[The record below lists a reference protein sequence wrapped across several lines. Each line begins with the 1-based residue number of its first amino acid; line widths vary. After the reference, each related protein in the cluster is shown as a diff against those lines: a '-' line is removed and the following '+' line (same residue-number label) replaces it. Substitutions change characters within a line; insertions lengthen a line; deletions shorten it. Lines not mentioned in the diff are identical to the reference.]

1 MYSQSIYS
9 CEILKMEKSKWTTVS
24 SHLCLYKSHSVGWYC
39 AKRFE
44 WGNCPLPLP
53 AMHVQCP
60 NHLKTDSVPGRALY
74 SIDIYIYGYPRNLG
88 PQQVPWESV
97 RSRWSCHNSCRC
109 LGETRSSTTNSIQLW
124 AFKILC
130 IRDKLRKRGNAHSR
144 LVWDHGVARCEDPE
158 HSEACGLGVRPLCC
172 AAWQPMDVPTTVDIV
187 VAHIAIV
194 DRQKG
199 SKQNHV
205 TRWMCTHK
213 FHAHPTRTDRER
225 ERER

>member
-1 MYSQSIYS
+1 MN
-9 CEILKMEKSKWTTVS
+9 WRFAF
-24 SHLCLYKSHSVGWYC
+24 C

-88 PQQVPWESV
+88 PVDVWGQRVPV
-97 RSRWSCHNSCRC
+97 PP
-109 LGETRSSTTNSIQLW
+109 IQYNCGHLRYY
-124 AFKILC
+124 AY
-130 IRDKLRKRGNAHSR
+130 RDKLRKRGNAHSR

-172 AAWQPMDVPTTVDIV
+172 AAWQPVDVPTTVDIV

-213 FHAHPTRTDRER
+213 FHAHLTRTDRKR
-225 ERER
+225 EIYIYIYIYVWILYPELPRLVSRGFA